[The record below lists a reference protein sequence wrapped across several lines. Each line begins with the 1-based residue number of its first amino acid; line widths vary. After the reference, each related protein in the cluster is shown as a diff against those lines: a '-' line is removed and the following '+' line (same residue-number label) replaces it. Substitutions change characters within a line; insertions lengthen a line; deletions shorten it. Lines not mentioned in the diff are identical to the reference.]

1 MYQSECV
8 RLRGLLQQSI
18 ARSGE
23 LDLRR
28 LRVQSE
34 QQITEYRELAEQL
47 REELHEKTAL
57 ATRYQ

>member
-1 MYQSECV
+1 
-8 RLRGLLQQSI
+8 LQQSI